1 MNVKSSRKY
10 LLDYIGMLLKAS
22 LERLMP
28 ALFDIFEFDM
38 AKSCIFV
45 AVMELLGIIDELNDE
60 TKTNAP
66 SWSVAR
72 SWFGSCCYIAANG
85 TVPAVSLTPDIE
97 PFVICEFSILEMFQT
112 PLETLATPYTYPSLS
127 KLYRDTDYILSFVR
141 TMLVIL
147 SKLTDRIL
155 SSVTQDAYN
164 RSVVIYYTGANNP
177 PEPISIPSGNESLS
191 MVHKVYT
198 AWLEMCPRES
208 CTTMLWPTNGLLAAN
223 MHLVSRL
230 MPKSFMNAS

>member
-72 SWFGSCCYIAANG
+72 S
-85 TVPAVSLTPDIE
+85 
-97 PFVICEFSILEMFQT
+97 
-112 PLETLATPYTYPSLS
+112 
-127 KLYRDTDYILSFVR
+127 
-141 TMLVIL
+141 
-147 SKLTDRIL
+147 
-155 SSVTQDAYN
+155 
-164 RSVVIYYTGANNP
+164 
-177 PEPISIPSGNESLS
+177 
-191 MVHKVYT
+191 
-198 AWLEMCPRES
+198 
-208 CTTMLWPTNGLLAAN
+208 
-223 MHLVSRL
+223 
-230 MPKSFMNAS
+230 